1 MTRKTPA
8 DLDREIEFPLRRFWA
23 RYGMAVDFTLGA
35 LVLAAVAFCI
45 GYMAGVSGR

>member
-1 MTRKTPA
+1 MPSPS
-8 DLDREIEFPLRRFWA
+8 DLARIDQRLQKFWRE
-23 RYGMAVDFTLGA
+23 YGAIVDFTLGA